1 MIDCLIKWLSD
12 ILLMPS
18 KNVVCLMCVYDCQIV
33 EDTSATPIA
42 PIHHWS
48 EAIKNGLISGD
59 SPLNHVIRSSL
70 PMLTCFNGCYKE
82 RKISKVGM
90 SLCKEVME
98 FVPIHLLRLL
108 EVSKIFT
115 IFNIKY
121 NHITSHDDITYL

>member
-1 MIDCLIKWLSD
+1 MIVKLLKTHCNSNLS
-12 ILLMPS
+12 L
-18 KNVVCLMCVYDCQIV
+18 VGG
-33 EDTSATPIA
+33 
-42 PIHHWS
+42 H
-48 EAIKNGLISGD
+48 KNGLISGD